1 MVAPVQHGPA
11 LLSTFVPTDSITI
24 IIDYA
29 VQMLCALKCLDM
41 RLCEGPG
48 QRVQVGQR
56 RLMRYGLMHRA
67 RAKSIQKIS
76 NVVLPHTVVRS
87 RKGLPDSGGLWL
99 GTTCIPLI
107 FSGRFGLFLCIF
119 HVKVCTTSQLCL
131 TTVTLEMIT
140 ITMTYGMI
148 SCLCSI
154 LCLS

>member
-107 FSGRFGLFLCIF
+107 FSGRFGLFFVYFPCQGL
-119 HVKVCTTSQLCL
+119 HYVA
-131 TTVTLEMIT
+131 
-140 ITMTYGMI
+140 TMFDH
-148 SCLCSI
+148 SHS
-154 LCLS
+154 